1 MTENK
6 KNEVQTAVKK
16 MSELT
21 ALLYFHLT
29 KAMVEDFGPEAAAT
43 IEKGVK
49 RFGLERG
56 ANIARKV
63 REAGQELTIEN
74 LDKFYDMPIVAGW
87 NPQRDY
93 DEQGRKHNV
102 TKSCTFADVWLRK
115 DWAEIGHIYCE
126 VDLAIRE
133 GYSDN
138 VRYIPEKN
146 ILKGD
151 EFCSSTTEYKK

>member
-1 MTENK
+1 MTEDE

-21 ALLYFHLT
+21 ALLYYHLT
-29 KAMVEDFGPEAAAT
+29 KAIVEDYGPGAAT
-43 IEKGVK
+43 TIQKAVE

-63 REAGQELTIEN
+63 KEAGEALTIEN

-87 NPQRDY
+87 DPQRDY
-93 DEQGRKHNV
+93 DAQHRKHSI
-102 TKSCTFADVWLRK
+102 TKSCTFAEVWK
-115 DWAEIGHIYCE
+115 QKEWAEIGHIYCE

-133 GYSDN
+133 GYSDKVN
-138 VRYIPEKN
+138 YIPTSN